1 MKIYTKNLLT
11 AAVVSALM
19 FSGAAHAFSGSYTE
33 TASTGTPIAT
43 DFVNLATTPS
53 LAAAVVEAGWTLS
66 SISISETATTTILAG
81 SNLVNS
87 ASNAQTFT
95 FFQSTNFNSSASTV
109 DVANALSSLS
119 VTPTN
124 YHVTATLNPSDV
136 LFTNGGAD
144 YTTTGTQGT
153 GNIAASLLPSLEI
166 GGTGSLVSVTT
177 QTFDSFSGGGGNI
190 LYNINTVG
198 DAVYTATFNYTQNP
212 INAPEPATLALMGL
226 GLAGFAASRKK
237 KSA

>member
-43 DFVNLATTPS
+43 DFANLATSPS

-81 SNLVNS
+81 SNLLNT
-87 ASNAQTFT
+87 ASNSQTFT
-95 FFQSTNFNSSASTV
+95 FFQSTNFSSSASTT
-109 DVANALSSLS
+109 DVATALSSLTVS
-119 VTPTN
+119 PASYT
-124 YHVTATLNPSDV
+124 VTATLASGAE
-136 LFTNGGAD
+136 LFTNGGLD
-144 YTTTGTQGT
+144 YTTTGTQST
-153 GNIAASLLPSLEI
+153 GNISASLLPSLSI
-166 GGTGSLVSVTT
+166 GGAGSLVSATT

-190 LYNINTVG
+190 NYYINTRGCCHFV
-198 DAVYTATFNYTQNP
+198 
-212 INAPEPATLALMGL
+212 INV
-226 GLAGFAASRKK
+226 
-237 KSA
+237 